1 MGAGAVTNVN
11 SDGWRYIF
19 WMQAA
24 FHGATALG
32 LFAFYWPPKVER
44 PKFTLREILWSID
57 PVGSFLFVTSA
68 TLMLLALDWASG
80 AYSWSDAHV
89 AVPLGVGLA
98 LLVLFGLYGEFPL
111 NVTVSDSTLSW
122 ELTGLHR
129 YAQQSGKAA
138 PTGWSHTSSSS
149 ATTTLHSLS
158 SLLRSRAGSSTV
170 PSTLSRRSLFL
181 TLVLRAT
188 LGTLAFASY
197 PTL

>member
-89 AVPLGVGLA
+89 AAPLGVGLA
-98 LLVLFGLYGEFPL
+98 LLVLFGLYGALPL
-111 NVTVSDSTLSW
+111 NVVVSGFRLSQLLIW
-122 ELTGLHR
+122 PC
-129 YAQQSGKAA
+129 AQQSGKVA
-138 PTGWSHTSSSS
+138 PTD
-149 ATTTLHSLS
+149 
-158 SLLRSRAGSSTV
+158 
-170 PSTLSRRSLFL
+170 
-181 TLVLRAT
+181 
-188 LGTLAFASY
+188 
-197 PTL
+197 

>member
-89 AVPLGVGLA
+89 AAPLGVGLA
-98 LLVLFGLYGEFPL
+98 LLVLFGLYGALPP
-111 NVTVSDSTLSW
+111 NIVVSGFRLSQL
-122 ELTGLHR
+122 LTWPC
-129 YAQQSGKAA
+129 AQQSGKVA
-138 PTGWSHTSSSS
+138 PTDWSHMSSFS
-149 ATTTLHSLS
+149 ATTTLHFPS
-158 SLLRSRAGSSTV
+158 SPSRSRAGSSTA
-170 PSTLSRRSLFL
+170 P
-181 TLVLRAT
+181 
-188 LGTLAFASY
+188 
-197 PTL
+197 